1 MSKRVLMIAL
11 AGILAL
17 SLSAPAFAQNEV
29 VVSVQD
35 PSFSWAGK
43 RDQTVNYEWSATVDN
58 PSRKDFTVNVTLEF
72 LDAEGTVVATDRRTA
87 DVDRESSAAVE
98 SSASITWAQAQ
109 QATQY
114 RVTLAEVVEG

>member
-17 SLSAPAFAQNEV
+17 SLSAPAIAQDEV

-35 PSFSWAGK
+35 PSFAWAGK
-43 RDQTVNYEWSATVDN
+43 RDQTVNYEWSATIDN
-58 PSRKDFTVNVTLEF
+58 PSRKDFTVDVTLEF
-72 LDAEGTVVATDRRTA
+72 LDAEGTVVATDRQTA
-87 DVDRESSAAVE
+87 DVGRESTAAVE

-114 RVTLAEVVEG
+114 RITLADADEG